1 MARIVHT
8 DPSRTLKEF
17 RLLPGL
23 TTQES
28 TIEEVSLA
36 TPLVYTPEGSP
47 QVRLDVPVV
56 AAAMQSVS
64 GPAMGIEMA
73 RLGGAAFIFCSQAPQ
88 DQAEMVREVKTHKAG
103 FVEPRT
109 VNPEL
114 PISRLNDLRRDTG
127 YSTFPVVGED
137 GVLLGIIT
145 RRDFDRKKHAHL
157 TVGERMVPRER
168 LDVGIDVTDLKE
180 ANALLIDGHQSVL
193 PVVDREGRLRH
204 LVFRK
209 DIHDHLDNPHQL
221 VDAQKRLFSVATVNT
236 HDYRLRAPLLAEAG
250 VDVLAIDSSDGYS
263 HYQAE
268 ALEWLTSE
276 FPELPVIGGNIITAA
291 GFTYL
296 AERGAAALK
305 VGMGSGSIC
314 ITQEQKG
321 TGRGLASA
329 IMDVCRARD
338 RYRDETGRYIPILA
352 DGGITNSKD
361 VVIALALGADY
372 VMMGRFFARMKES
385 PTETVQINNRLM
397 KPYWGEGSARARE
410 WKSARYH
417 QSSFV
422 EGVEGF
428 VEYAGKL
435 EDNLR
440 HVVQK
445 IKASMSSCGC
455 ATISQLHD
463 RAELELVSAL
473 SIREGKVHGI
483 EQLTLGDER

>member
-1 MARIVHT
+1 MARRVHT
-8 DPSRTLKEF
+8 EPSRTLTEF

-23 TTQES
+23 TSPEN
-28 TIEEVSLA
+28 TIERVSLS
-36 TPLVYTPEGSP
+36 TPLVHTPEGQP
-47 QVRLDVPVV
+47 PIRLNVPIV

-64 GPAMGIEMA
+64 GSAMGIEMA
-73 RLGGAAFIFCSQAPQ
+73 RLGGAAFIFCSQSP
-88 DQAEMVREVKTHKAG
+88 DSQAEMVRLVKAHKAG

-109 VNPEL
+109 VRPGL
-114 PISRLNDLRRDTG
+114 PISKLSNLRRETG
-127 YSTFPVVGED
+127 YSTFPVVAED

-157 TVGERMVPRER
+157 TVGDRMVPRER
-168 LDVGIDVTDLKE
+168 LDVGIDITALKE
-180 ANALLIDGHQSVL
+180 ANALLIHGHQSVL
-193 PVVDREGRLRH
+193 PVLDGDGRLRH

-221 VDAQKRLFSVATVNT
+221 VDEQKRLLSVAAVNT
-236 HDYRLRAPLLAEAG
+236 HDYRVRAPLLAAAG
-250 VDVLAIDSSDGYS
+250 ADVLAIDSSDGHS
-263 HYQAE
+263 HYQA
-268 ALEWLTSE
+268 ATLEWLCRE
-276 FPELPVIGGNIITAA
+276 FPNLPVIGGNVITGA
-291 GFTYL
+291 GFDYL

-329 IMDVCRARD
+329 IIDVCEARD
-338 RYRDETGRYIPILA
+338 RFRERTGRYIPVLA

-410 WKSARYH
+410 WKAARYH

-435 EDNLR
+435 DDNLR
-440 HVVQK
+440 QVVQK

-455 ATISQLHD
+455 ATVPDLHEN
-463 RAELELVSAL
+463 AELELVSAL

>member
-1 MARIVHT
+1 MARIVHME
-8 DPSRTLKEF
+8 PSRTLKEF

-23 TTQES
+23 TTPES
-28 TIEEVSLA
+28 TIEQASLS
-36 TPLVYTPEGSP
+36 TPLVYAPEGQRP
-47 QVRLDVPVV
+47 IRLNVPVV

-73 RLGGAAFIFCSQAPQ
+73 KLGGAAFVFCSQSPES
-88 DQAEMVREVKTHKAG
+88 QAGMVARVKSHKAG

-109 VNPEL
+109 VAPEL
-114 PISRLNDLRRDTG
+114 PISGLNELRRETG
-127 YSTFPVVGED
+127 YSTFPVVGESNM
-137 GVLLGIIT
+137 LLGVIT
-145 RRDFDRKKHAHL
+145 RRDFDAKKHVHL
-157 TVGERMVPRER
+157 SVGERMVPRER
-168 LDVGIDVTDLKE
+168 LEVGVNVTDLKE

-193 PVVDREGRLRH
+193 PVVDGDGRLLH

-221 VDAQKRLFSVATVNT
+221 VDEHKRLLSVAAVNT
-236 HDYRLRAPLLAEAG
+236 HDYRERAPLLQAAG

-268 ALEWLTSE
+268 ALEWLTHR
-276 FPELPVIGGNIITAA
+276 FPNIPVIGGNVITGA
-291 GFTYL
+291 GFEFL

-321 TGRGLASA
+321 TGRGLATA
-329 IMDVCRARD
+329 IIDVCKARD
-338 RYRDETGRYIPILA
+338 RFRERTGRYIPVLA

-410 WKSARYH
+410 WKAARYH

-428 VEYAGKL
+428 VEYAGKV

-440 HVVQK
+440 QLVQK
-445 IKASMSSCGC
+445 VKASMSSCGC
-455 ATISQLHD
+455 ATISELHEK
-463 RAELELVSAL
+463 AELELVSAL